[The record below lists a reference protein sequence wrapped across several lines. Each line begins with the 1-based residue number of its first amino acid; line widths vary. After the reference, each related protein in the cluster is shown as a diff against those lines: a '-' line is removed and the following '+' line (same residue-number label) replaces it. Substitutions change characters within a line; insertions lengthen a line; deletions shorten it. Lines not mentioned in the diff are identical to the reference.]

1 MIEEDLISLEKKG
14 IHIYRD
20 LPKKVD
26 LVFLCVAHD
35 EIKRFLETYKG
46 LVFDYRNIKFN

>member
-14 IHIYRD
+14 IQIYRD
-20 LPKKVD
+20 VPKKVD

-35 EIKRFLETYKG
+35 EIKRYLKTYNG